1 MKVLSFDRS
10 ALESDID
17 CTLFKFV
24 YNIFGPAFRFW
35 AVFATPLQSGL

>member
-17 CTLFKFV
+17 CTFFRFV
-24 YNIFGPAFRFW
+24 YNIFGPALRFW